1 MDDRRVH
8 CPDPDN
14 RCPGQHLHSGLV
26 RVEASRP
33 PRDQKGFNDIMSNF
47 WDLLTLLV
55 STFLFVAYL
64 FVLFQIVTD
73 LFRDTETGGVAK
85 AIWIVGLIFLPMLT
99 AIVYIIARGKGMAAR
114 QQASL
119 NRMKSESESYIRQV
133 AGRSPAADIAEAKS
147 LLDAGTITQAEFER
161 LKAKA
166 LS

>member
-1 MDDRRVH
+1 
-8 CPDPDN
+8 
-14 RCPGQHLHSGLV
+14 
-26 RVEASRP
+26 
-33 PRDQKGFNDIMSNF
+33 MSNF
-47 WDLLTLLV
+47 WDLLTLIA
-55 STFLFVAYL
+55 SAFLFVAYL

-85 AIWIVGLIFLPMLT
+85 AVWIIGLVFVPMLT

-119 NRMKSESESYIRQV
+119 NRMKSESDSYIRQV
-133 AGRSPAADIAEAKS
+133 AGRSPASDIAEAKS
-147 LLDAGTITQAEFER
+147 LLDAGTITQVEFER

>member
-1 MDDRRVH
+1 
-8 CPDPDN
+8 
-14 RCPGQHLHSGLV
+14 
-26 RVEASRP
+26 
-33 PRDQKGFNDIMSNF
+33 MSNF
-47 WDLLTLLV
+47 WDLLTLIA

-85 AIWIVGLIFLPMLT
+85 ALWIIGLVFVPMLT

-119 NRMKSESESYIRQV
+119 NRMKSESDSYIRQV
-133 AGRSPAADIAEAKS
+133 AGRSPAADITEAKS
-147 LLDAGTITQAEFER
+147 LLDAGTITPVEFER

>member
-1 MDDRRVH
+1 
-8 CPDPDN
+8 
-14 RCPGQHLHSGLV
+14 
-26 RVEASRP
+26 
-33 PRDQKGFNDIMSNF
+33 MSNF
-47 WDLLTLLV
+47 WDLLTLIA

-85 AIWIVGLIFLPMLT
+85 ALWIIGLVFVPMLT

-119 NRMKSESESYIRQV
+119 NRMKSESDSYIRQV
-133 AGRSPAADIAEAKS
+133 AGRSPAADISEAKS
-147 LLDAGTITQAEFER
+147 LLDAGTITQVEFER